1 MTNIYIHVHSTLYM
15 QPPIGDSTKRAVI
28 EAYLRGKNRDP
39 IASDLRLGTGTV
51 SKIIKEWKI
60 GLDYPNADDLRE
72 LVLRL
77 RKIGISASRYAEG
90 ARIASYLVKLGVNDE
105 DFSQFVSGIYES
117 CRKMDLEP
125 DKVAYLLKLLHDI
138 PESIPPKQFQEYIE
152 LQKIQIQTSKEEIE
166 SLQQRI
172 LNEKSNLDTALREEG
187 TTLDELKQFSSFK
200 AAMKNNGVTM
210 SDNSRFVEAVVG
222 ARKLGF
228 DANLIVEKI
237 SNLMDLERDQKSL
250 EESVKSLNKK
260 VQELKLNCSN
270 LEQEEFA
277 HSYSISIY
285 KDLEK
290 MGMRIKQLKLLLNTV
305 TEIATA
311 NDISQDK
318 AIEKFFSDVQKQYH
332 DKLGFEV
339 ELQKLKS
346 EVEKSEYM
354 QLELTNKTAALNSSI
369 LKQIDEIQQVS
380 GIVEFLPLVKAT
392 SGLKVPKNHLKAAV
406 IKAIDIL
413 NSTHSTGP
421 STIHLLNSTDLL
433 KKEIEQNPHGL

>member
-1 MTNIYIHVHSTLYM
+1 M

-39 IASDLRLGTGTV
+39 IASDLRLGAGTV

-90 ARIASYLVKLGVNDE
+90 ARIASYLVKLGINDE
-105 DFSQFVSGIYES
+105 DFSQFVSGIYDS

-138 PESIPPKQFQEYIE
+138 PESIPPEQFQEHIE

-166 SLQQRI
+166 NLQQRI
-172 LNEKSNLDTALREEG
+172 LNEKSNLDIALKEQG
-187 TTLDELKQFSSFK
+187 TTMDELNQFSSFK

-228 DANLIVEKI
+228 DANIIVEKI

-250 EESVKSLNKK
+250 EESVKSLKEK

-290 MGMRIKQLKLLLNTV
+290 MDMGIKQLKLLLNTV
-305 TEIATA
+305 AEIATA

-318 AIEKFFSDVQKQYH
+318 AIEKFFSDIQKQYD

-346 EVEKSEYM
+346 EVEKSEHT
-354 QLELTNKTAALNSSI
+354 QLELNEKATALNSLI
-369 LKQIDEIQQVS
+369 LQQFDRIQQVS
-380 GIVEFLPLVKAT
+380 GFLEFAALVRADN
-392 SGLKVPKNHLKAAV
+392 GHKVPKNHLKTAV
-406 IKAIDIL
+406 VKAIDIL
-413 NSTHSTGP
+413 ISNYPNEFSTN
-421 STIHLLNSTDLL
+421 LLTNVKRSLTR
-433 KKEIEQNPHGL
+433 EIERNPTNNFE